1 MVCCH
6 SQECFKEKRKT
17 NQTRKTL
24 NLITVEWEWKK
35 LLAFDPGT
43 FIRSFRCT
51 GTDKEQITSPVN
63 TLSIDPKQTEQH
75 FVLNDFHLK
84 DLQNNKMAVKK
95 ALSMREDSVS

>member
-1 MVCCH
+1 MYNQD
-6 SQECFKEKRKT
+6 SREKKKRKKEK
-17 NQTRKTL
+17 
-24 NLITVEWEWKK
+24 LIRHEKLWILTVEWEWKK

-84 DLQNNKMAVKK
+84 DLQYNKMAVKK

>member
-35 LLAFDPGT
+35 LLVFDPGT

-84 DLQNNKMAVKK
+84 DLQYNKMAVKK

>member
-1 MVCCH
+1 M
-6 SQECFKEKRKT
+6 
-17 NQTRKTL
+17 
-24 NLITVEWEWKK
+24 
-35 LLAFDPGT
+35 
-43 FIRSFRCT
+43 

-84 DLQNNKMAVKK
+84 DLQYNKMAVKK